1 MPDETKQDTWLGIN
15 TIQAEDPSKVNEA
28 YQAPEILQIT
38 NWLDQLKNKPSFDK
52 LDSERFN
59 QARQLMSDSEIANF
73 TSMSIFNNLLKKS
86 EEYDRTQKLENSNEA
101 STKQQEEA
109 LVHQQQEALANQ
121 KKIEDSKIYIEFYNE
136 REKPKIASE
145 NENSQEKGPQINGVD
160 KIRGG

>member
-1 MPDETKQDTWLGIN
+1 MADETKQDTWLGIN

-28 YQAPEILQIT
+28 YQAPIT

-101 STKQQEEA
+101 STKQQE
-109 LVHQQQEALANQ
+109 ALANQ

-136 REKPKIASE
+136 RERPKIASE

>member
-1 MPDETKQDTWLGIN
+1 MADETKQDTWLGIN

-28 YQAPEILQIT
+28 YQAPIT

-101 STKQQEEA
+101 STKQQE
-109 LVHQQQEALANQ
+109 ALANQ